1 MRADRLTWISHVTL
15 PIAMAPVLI
24 AAALSASP
32 RPAAGAG
39 RRIDPDKALQAV
51 VAKSE
56 AAAIA
61 ALPDGYGKELV
72 TTRCLLCHGAAL
84 IAQQRKDAAA
94 WGKTVT
100 LMRTWGAPIQD
111 ADQPVL
117 VAYLSDHFGPRHAS
131 SPVAQHSHSSEGL
144 GRAHMETSC
153 APAVQAGFDRAL
165 VLLHNFWYPRA
176 LTQFQEIQKADPD
189 CAMAYWG
196 AAMTYNHPF
205 WDAPSGED
213 EAAAWADVQKG
224 LTAKSQNDREHMY
237 LLAAAA
243 LFKDAGAGTKPSRDE
258 AYREQMA
265 ATHAKY
271 PDDETMLFYGLSILG
286 AIKEG
291 TKGFEMQGRAI
302 DLFESVYAHNKQHPG
317 VLHYLIHAYD
327 DPVHAAAGLAVAR
340 AYANAAAAV
349 PHAHHMPS
357 HIFTRL
363 GYWDEAAATNEH
375 AWQISNDDVTE
386 AGEPGERRDFHSLN
400 YLSYNYLQ
408 LGRYKDAKRT
418 VDVFAAQYAA
428 ITNRATVPDS
438 QDLQARH
445 VRGRTIFALP
455 DRVLYGYFDTLARFI
470 VESESWGDVPNLPL
484 IAPSSDFVVMKL
496 HLEAMAAAKAKD
508 AATAKAKAA
517 EMMAR
522 ASAGGQH
529 PFVQQILT
537 MQATEAAAA
546 AALAAGDEA
555 SAVTE
560 MEAAVAI
567 EDSIDSLS
575 QPPYPIIPA
584 HELYGSMLMAI
595 GRPAEARR
603 HFEETLRRTPGRPK
617 AIAGLAQAA
626 EAMGDTATARAQYA
640 RLVDMWKNADPERPE
655 LQAAQ
660 RFLQSARRF

>member
-1 MRADRLTWISHVTL
+1 MTIDRHSLRASCCRLIGRC
-15 PIAMAPVLI
+15 
-24 AAALSASP
+24 LSATLVWSL
-32 RPAAGAG
+32 GASG
-39 RRIDPDKALQAV
+39 
-51 VAKSE
+51 
-56 AAAIA
+56 
-61 ALPDGYGKELV
+61 
-72 TTRCLLCHGAAL
+72 LL
-84 IAQQRKDAAA
+84 
-94 WGKTVT
+94 
-100 LMRTWGAPIQD
+100 
-111 ADQPVL
+111 
-117 VAYLSDHFGPRHAS
+117 
-131 SPVAQHSHSSEGL
+131 AQHSHGSEGV

-176 LTQFQEIQKADPD
+176 LTQFQEIQQADSE

-213 EAAAWADVQKG
+213 EAAAWAYVQKG

-243 LFKDAGAGTKPSRDE
+243 LFKDAGAGTKQSRDD

-271 PDDETMLFYGLSILG
+271 PDDETTLFYGLSILG
-286 AIKEG
+286 TIREG

-302 DLFESVYAHNKQHPG
+302 DLFESVYAHNTQHPG

-327 DPVHAAAGLAVAR
+327 DPVHAEAGLAVAR
-340 AYANAAAAV
+340 AYATTAAAV

-363 GYWDEAAATNEH
+363 GYWDEAAASNEH
-375 AWQISNDDVTE
+375 AWQISNDDVKE
-386 AGEPGERRDFHSLN
+386 AGEPGERRDFHALN

-428 ITNRATVPDS
+428 ITNRKTAPDS

-470 VESESWGDVPNLPL
+470 VESESWSDVPNLPV

-508 AATAKAKAA
+508 AATAKAKAV

-522 ASAGGQH
+522 ARVPGQH
-529 PFVQQILT
+529 PFVLQILT
-537 MQATEAAAA
+537 MQAREAAAA
-546 AALAAGDEA
+546 AALAAGDA
-555 SAVTE
+555 TGAVTE

-567 EDSIDSLS
+567 DDSIDSLS

-584 HELYGSMLMAI
+584 HELYGSMLMAM
-595 GRPAEARR
+595 GRPAEARK
-603 HFEETLRRTPGRPK
+603 HFEETLRRTPSRPK
-617 AIAGLAQAA
+617 AIVGIAQAA
-626 EAMGDTATARAQYA
+626 QAMGDTATARAQYT
-640 RLVDMWKNADPERPE
+640 RLIEMWKHADPDRPE
-655 LQAAQ
+655 LQAAR
-660 RFLQSARRF
+660 RFLQSASR